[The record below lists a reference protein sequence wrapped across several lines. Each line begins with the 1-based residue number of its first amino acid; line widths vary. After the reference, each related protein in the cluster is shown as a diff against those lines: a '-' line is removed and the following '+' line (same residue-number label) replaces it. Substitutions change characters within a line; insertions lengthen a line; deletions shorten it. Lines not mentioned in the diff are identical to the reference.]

1 MTILGYTPKTLLVS
15 LTILVPLLFSCN
27 EKEKAATETS
37 TAPTELT
44 LEQKKQM
51 LNQVTPATSTQGST
65 QGSMQGGVTLNPP
78 HGQPGHRC
86 DIQVGEPLNA
96 QAANSNPIQQSTIDV
111 NNLIPTPKPTSSPSS
126 GGGGINPA
134 HGQPGH
140 RCDVKVGDPL

>member
-15 LTILVPLLFSCN
+15 LTIIIPLLFSCN
-27 EKEKAATETS
+27 DQKEKATTETS
-37 TAPTELT
+37 TAPTELS

-65 QGSMQGGVTLNPP
+65 QGSMQGVTLNPP

-96 QAANSNPIQQSTIDV
+96 PAANSNPIQQSTIDV
-111 NNLIPTPKPTSSPSS
+111 NNAIPTPMPTSSPSS

>member
-51 LNQVTPATSTQGST
+51 LNQVTPATSTQGS
-65 QGSMQGGVTLNPP
+65 MQGGVTLNPP

-86 DIQVGEPLNA
+86 DVQVGEPLNA
-96 QAANSNPIQQSTIDV
+96 PAANSNPIQQSTIDV
-111 NNLIPTPKPTSSPSS
+111 NNLIPTPKPTSSPSI